1 LFLTSYSFL
10 RSLPHNS
17 RLQLEPQDWL
27 PYALQDNSRHYTRNL
42 IATDRAT
49 YTLLL
54 LCWNPGQYSPIHDH
68 PCDGCWMRVLHG
80 RVRECRYKSSR
91 DDEPDN
97 GSGGGLVCT
106 SDTTASAGDL
116 VFIQDRLGYHKV
128 GNPDPT
134 QPAFTLH
141 LYSPP
146 IDRCRIWL
154 DAEKDC
160 SSSTECCNYS
170 EYGEKL

>member
-1 LFLTSYSFL
+1 M
-10 RSLPHNS
+10 R
-17 RLQLEPQDWL
+17 
-27 PYALQDNSRHYTRNL
+27 
-42 IATDRAT
+42 
-49 YTLLL
+49 
-54 LCWNPGQYSPIHDH
+54 
-68 PCDGCWMRVLHG
+68 RVLDARPAG
-80 RVRECRYKSSR
+80 AGPGVSLQEPSR
-91 DDEPDN
+91 DEPEN
-97 GSGGGLVCT
+97 GGGGLVCT

-154 DAEKDC
+154 DAAKSDC
-160 SSSTECCNYS
+160 SSSSECCNYS